1 MLEGEPVSMSAN
13 PLTLGASAAVAPLA
27 RARAASSRA
36 AMIRA
41 SLPDRLS
48 STGRV
53 ATSGGRISRI
63 ASSPRGRSSPRVAS
77 RAGKDD
83 LPGPLDGLA
92 DGPDLTAVRAAVN
105 NGDGE
110 EVDVLEVENV
120 PPMQFLASSCAFY
133 ALMGVGSQ
141 VAASYLGVHPDILD
155 AMRDVNIDQGSLWSL
170 PLLASLAFAITQAD
184 RFEFLGEVRDIF
196 KVGVLPSLAPLGL
209 PGVMALSL
217 GAGVG
222 EEAFFRGF
230 LMPFADGQLAQVGV
244 PEQLASTAVL
254 AATSVF
260 FGALH
265 AITPAYFYWATG
277 AGFLFGLEYLNEGLG
292 TAAFTHTMY
301 DFLAFGFILIAWPIE
316 GYEKEAPFS
325 SK

>member
-1 MLEGEPVSMSAN
+1 MSAI

-27 RARAASSRA
+27 RARAVSPRA

-53 ATSGGRISRI
+53 ATSGGRISQI
-63 ASSPRGRSSPRVAS
+63 ASSPRGRSS

-92 DGPDLTAVRAAVN
+92 DGPDLTAAVN

-230 LMPFADGQLAQVGV
+230 LMPFADGRLASFGV

-254 AATSVF
+254 AATSIF